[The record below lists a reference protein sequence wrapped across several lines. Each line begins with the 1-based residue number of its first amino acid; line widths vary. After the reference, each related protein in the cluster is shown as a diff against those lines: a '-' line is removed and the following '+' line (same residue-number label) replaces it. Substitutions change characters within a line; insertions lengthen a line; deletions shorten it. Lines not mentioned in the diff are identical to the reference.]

1 MLKTILAMTGKIEKF
16 REVNFLNYTFFI
28 LFIFGLVTST
38 HLTLYWR
45 VEQNANDW
53 FFQLLLY
60 ASVIFHIY
68 ERRNNLAFVSQFPAN
83 FVGCCLIIIPYIN
96 AKFSVQEISIFWY
109 CLPLISAIGLALLA
123 SGFQGI
129 KQFKRELAVIAIFPL
144 IFVFVK
150 LLGMLIRITVISA
163 KLTSYLLW
171 YLGFNSATQGSLVSV
186 NNAVIDILSECT
198 AIPLLIMLLKFSFV
212 LAILF
217 PSYLKN
223 IYLPFIL
230 SVLISVILSV
240 IRLVII
246 ALVVTDKPAF
256 SYWHG
261 SQGGDIF
268 ALLSFLSFGAVILFL
283 SPSQIPSSLTKAPPQ
298 KSQPVSWLIVLTGIG
313 LIIILFNFCIHPS
326 AGLSETSV
334 YRFPPQIPLPG
345 WQFMASEPL
354 SLSSKQLAQE
364 NNRPLLNTDIETDK
378 TKDILLGQIYHYQ
391 KAGQGL
397 TANFYY
403 VPSSLGDVKEY
414 YQQFSYLPNLP
425 KLIKPVEKVNLKGD
439 HLEFFDQQNR
449 YLTACIN
456 SLGKSTVTI
465 SQFTAHF
472 YRPYLNPSQWLNLLN
487 GKQTFRDRRCIWGQL
502 SLTKADTSDVEL
514 ETAWQALLSYW
525 QSNFPKLK
533 L

>member
-1 MLKTILAMTGKIEKF
+1 MLKTILAMTGKMEKF
-16 REVNFLNYTFFI
+16 REVNFLNYTFLI

-45 VEQNANDW
+45 VEQNTNDW

-83 FVGCCLIIIPYIN
+83 LIGCLLIIIPYIKAN
-96 AKFSVQEISIFWY
+96 FSVQEISIFWY

-163 KLTSYLLW
+163 KLTSFLLW
-171 YLGFNSATQGSLVSV
+171 YLGFNSATQGALVSV
-186 NNAVIDILSECT
+186 NNGVIDILSECT

-217 PSYLKN
+217 PSLLKN

-240 IRLVII
+240 IRLVVI

-268 ALLSFLSFGAVILFL
+268 AVLSFLSFGAVILFL

-326 AGLSETSV
+326 AGLSKTAV

-354 SLSSKQLAQE
+354 SLSSEQLAQE

-378 TKDILLGQIYHYQ
+378 TKDILSGQIYHYQ

-397 TANFYY
+397 TVNFYY
-403 VPSSLGDVKEY
+403 VPSSLGDVKDY

-425 KLIKPVEKVNLKGD
+425 KLIKPVEKVNSQGYDFRFSDSLN
-439 HLEFFDQQNR
+439 H

-456 SLGKSTVTI
+456 SQGKSTVTV
-465 SQFTAHF
+465 SQFAAHF
-472 YRPYLNPSQWLNLLN
+472 YRPYLNPSQWLNILN
-487 GKQTFRDRRCIWGQL
+487 GKQTLRDRRCIWGQL
-502 SLTKADTSDVEL
+502 SLAKVDASDTEL

-525 QSNFPKLK
+525 LSNFPKLK